1 MGGLIPNPL
10 FENTL
15 WYLVSP
21 CLLVNV
27 VILNGELMGSDFFVV
42 KDATC
47 EASFLAGSI
56 QFSAVG
62 KILRKSSIK

>member
-1 MGGLIPNPL
+1 MLNPL
-10 FENTL
+10 FENAL
-15 WYLVSP
+15 WYLVNP

-27 VILNGELMGSDFFVV
+27 VILKGGVMDAAFFSV

-56 QFSAVG
+56 QFPAVG